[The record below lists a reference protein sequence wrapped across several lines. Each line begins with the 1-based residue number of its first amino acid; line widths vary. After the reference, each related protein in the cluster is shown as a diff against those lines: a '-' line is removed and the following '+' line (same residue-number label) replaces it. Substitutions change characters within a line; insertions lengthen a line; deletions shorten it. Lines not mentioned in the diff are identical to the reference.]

1 MNQSLAAIVPA
12 VVLGALGMWLLL
24 PRPSVRGRLVGAAL
38 AAAALGLI
46 MSRLPGLEGITLQGM
61 FYLLA
66 GVTIVSATAAVS
78 LRNPLYCAVWFAM
91 TLLGTAGLFLLQGA
105 QFLAVATVVVYAGA
119 ILVTFLFVLM
129 LAEPSGRASY
139 DRISWEGLL
148 SAVGGV
154 VLIGILSTAVGSI
167 MAEQSASP
175 ASAPPTQAELAEG
188 VLHENHVMALGQ
200 EMFGPHLIAVQV
212 GGVLLLAALI
222 GAAAI
227 VAGGK
232 PAAPEK
238 EQPTSPPP
246 D

>member
-1 MNQSLAAIVPA
+1 
-12 VVLGALGMWLLL
+12 
-24 PRPSVRGRLVGAAL
+24 
-38 AAAALGLI
+38 
-46 MSRLPGLEGITLQGM
+46 
-61 FYLLA
+61 
-66 GVTIVSATAAVS
+66 
-78 LRNPLYCAVWFAM
+78 M

-139 DRISWEGLL
+139 DRMSWEGLL

-154 VLIGILSTAVGSI
+154 VLIGILSTAIGSV
-167 MAEQSASP
+167 MAEESASP

-188 VLHENHVMALGQ
+188 VLHENHVMTLGQ
-200 EMFGPHLIAVQV
+200 EMFGPHLIAVQL

-232 PAAPEK
+232 PAAQEK

-246 D
+246 DHPLH